1 MPTRL
6 PEKLATAALAW
17 AATSLAVQLFLPD
30 RRGYRPYHGQQA
42 RSDRLPHSTATIKGV
57 SFIMRTIKYL
67 LDASCSRT
75 CQSMRGC

>member
-30 RRGYRPYHGQQA
+30 RRGYTA
-42 RSDRLPHSTATIKGV
+42 RTTASRRALTA
-57 SFIMRTIKYL
+57 FRTVP
-67 LDASCSRT
+67 R
-75 CQSMRGC
+75 R